1 MVKKVGRAWS
11 GLTLLISLM
20 LILSSPNCSYLS
32 NTSVTPNTSL
42 WGNEKQ
48 VATLKQSYLDR
59 TRNYNETDT
68 NYDNQLRY
76 YQSFSG
82 KSQSFQDL
90 YASVKQTNAKPYI
103 DNVRHAE
110 KTGGISTPLEYASVA
125 ASTATGTPVRTDF
138 VDFNFNSLNTT
149 AGAEARFKPI
159 KVMVDV
165 NAKSDRSPQVAYVN
179 NTELYRA
186 RMEVA
191 SVLGFSENVS
201 YGGTTGIQRASVT
214 HPIAPHTIIDVDKT
228 WSSLAPAELSMKVGY
243 GINFKE
249 LK

>member
-1 MVKKVGRAWS
+1 
-11 GLTLLISLM
+11 M
-20 LILSSPNCSYLS
+20 LILLSPNCSYLS
-32 NTSVTPNTSL
+32 NTSVTPNSSI

-68 NYDNQLRY
+68 TYDNQLRY

-90 YASVKQTNAKPYI
+90 YASIKQTNTKYYI
-103 DNVRHAE
+103 DNIRHSE
-110 KTGGISTPLEYASVA
+110 KTGGISTPLEYTSVA
-125 ASTATGTPVRTDF
+125 ASTAMGTPVKTDF

-149 AGAEARFKPI
+149 AGAEVRLKPV
-159 KVMVDV
+159 KLFVDV
-165 NAKSDRSPQVAYVN
+165 NAKSDRSPQVAFVN
-179 NTELYRA
+179 NTELYRT

-191 SVLGFSENVS
+191 SVLGFSENFS
-201 YGGTTGIQRASVT
+201 YGGTSGIERASVV

-243 GINFKE
+243 GISF
-249 LK
+249 